1 MRESGGAS
9 NQKCNSQGTTSQSRW
24 AVSQTLEEVAGHAAE
39 WSAWKEEPASVYQ
52 GREGAISARL
62 RLSPGSPG
70 WAAWLQGSGPERT
83 GAGISSGSGAGGSE
97 EKVVKG
103 EEKAQKLWAR
113 WPQEVRGWEKQF
125 GDLRV
130 GTSWLIC
137 LLLHIRKLESLPVSV
152 LCPWN
157 CHSIHALQVFHPY
170 LSLRRA

>member
-39 WSAWKEEPASVYQ
+39 WSAWKEEPATVYQ

-70 WAAWLQGSGPERT
+70 WAGWLQGSGPERT
-83 GAGISSGSGAGGSE
+83 GAGTSSGSGAGGSE

-113 WPQEVRGWEKQF
+113 LASGSQRMKKTIQRLESRHQLAHSSPFAHQEVGIS
-125 GDLRV
+125 
-130 GTSWLIC
+130 TSLC
-137 LLLHIRKLESLPVSV
+137 FMPLKLS
-152 LCPWN
+152 
-157 CHSIHALQVFHPY
+157 FHPCPPGVS
-170 LSLRRA
+170 SLLVT